1 MTFYALYKQ
10 GSTKLIDTVNIL
22 FGNVSFENDKNS
34 KRFLL
39 VKNTFLT
46 LKDLSSKFI
55 Y

>member
-1 MTFYALYKQ
+1 MHCINRDQ
-10 GSTKLIDTVNIL
+10 RNTKIDTVNIL